1 METDARF
8 GVLSLALAVVLA
20 VAGGAL
26 LAVGSVPARS
36 WPVTALAA
44 AILLGAAVLIWSS
57 FGSQPWVGAVL
68 VLVAVA
74 ANIVGSALRW
84 RKLPQLTG
92 ARLSELLRLVVL
104 RPDILR
110 RMAADAAQLEDGKR
124 RR

>member
-1 METDARF
+1 MEIDALF
-8 GVLSLALAVVLA
+8 VVLAFALAVVLA

-44 AILLGAAVLIWSS
+44 ASLLGAAVLIWSA
-57 FGSQPWVGAVL
+57 FGSQPWVGVVL
-68 VLVAVA
+68 VGVAVA
-74 ANIVGSALRW
+74 VNIVGSALRW
-84 RKLPQLTG
+84 RKLPQLSG
-92 ARLSELLRLVVL
+92 ARLPELLRLVVL

-110 RMAADAAQLEDGKR
+110 RMAADAAQLEERKR

>member
-44 AILLGAAVLIWSS
+44 VILLGAAVLIWSS

-92 ARLSELLRLVVL
+92 ARLPELLRLVVL

-110 RMAADAAQLEDGKR
+110 RMAADAAQLEEGKR